1 MTTEAHHWRRREGLA
16 LTQVD
21 ADGFVVDPETEA
33 VFHLNPLGRAIW
45 QELAEPRTTD
55 EIATAIAAA
64 FPETPADDIAGDV
77 RHFLD
82 KLEKAELVERS

>member
-1 MTTEAHHWRRREGLA
+1 MTEMQRWYRRDGMA

-21 ADGFVVDPETEA
+21 EDGFVVDPETEA

-45 QELAEPRTTD
+45 QELAAPRTTD
-55 EIATAIAAA
+55 ELATAIAAA
-64 FPETPADDIAGDV
+64 FPDIPADDIVGDV

-82 KLEKAELVERS
+82 RLEKAELVERR

>member
-1 MTTEAHHWRRREGLA
+1 MSETRRWRRRNGLA

-33 VFHLNPLGRAIW
+33 VFHLNPLGRALW
-45 QELAEPRTTD
+45 QELAEPRTLGELT
-55 EIATAIAAA
+55 EAIAAA
-64 FPETPADDIAGDV
+64 FPETPADAIADDV

-82 KLEKAELVERS
+82 KLEKAELVAQA